1 MIHTCTL
8 ENGIQRLG
16 TKIKDLLNIRSIQLK
31 IYFSASV
38 QIFHLLALVRK
49 RFCTF
54 KVKRRICRCSLAD
67 SARSEIGIS
76 FSHNL

>member
-54 KVKRRICRCSLAD
+54 KVK
-67 SARSEIGIS
+67 
-76 FSHNL
+76 NNN